1 MTATSIERNTEK
13 FIKLPLDY
21 QEAIK
26 SSDYDNALD
35 TITKE
40 HKLHIDQSAELEY
53 LLAKLIF
60 GEIKAEDMISKME
73 NVLNISN
80 IEATKLATELNQK
93 IIKPIKEN
101 LKDIQTKTQEKED
114 VK

>member
-1 MTATSIERNTEK
+1 MTANSIERNTEK
-13 FIKLPLDY
+13 FTKLPLDY
-21 QEAIK
+21 QGAIR
-26 SSDYDNALD
+26 SSDYDNALG
-35 TITKE
+35 TLTKE

-60 GEIKAEDMISKME
+60 GEIDAEDMISKIE

-80 IEATKLATELNQK
+80 SDATKLATELNQT

-101 LKDIQTKTQEKED
+101 LKNIQTKED